1 MKRTKRKQPSLAGKP
16 PVTIDRIRLAAA
28 RGGGLDIAVRIAVP
42 LAPDMSFQHN
52 ERLVA
57 A

>member
-1 MKRTKRKQPSLAGKP
+1 MKRTKHKQPRLAGKP
-16 PVTIDRIRLAAA
+16 PVTIDRTRLAAT
-28 RGGGLDIAVRIAVP
+28 RGGLDIAVRIAAP
-42 LAPDMSFQHN
+42 LAPDMPFQHN